1 MKRKFCPGK
10 SLSAKH
16 HQPLVSTI
24 MEKVVNGTEVIE
36 AGLNSCIIATTESA
50 NSIDFSIK
58 IDFLKLFGRKTK
70 RQCCVMEEILDLSSN
85 FDSAR
90 ELIKHP
96 VIAAF
101 IWAKWEKSKKY
112 YYLHALIYMAF
123 LLFYSVMVYQLFG
136 GGGDKAAWSTLIAPG
151 HSRLCSDWLRSAW
164 STLIGLG
171 MSRLGSHWSKCC

>member
-1 MKRKFCPGK
+1 
-10 SLSAKH
+10 
-16 HQPLVSTI
+16 
-24 MEKVVNGTEVIE
+24 MERVVNGTEVIE
-36 AGLNSCIIATTESA
+36 TGLNSCIIATTESA
-50 NSIDFSIK
+50 NSIDFAIK

-123 LLFYSVMVYQLFG
+123 LLFYSVIRNSIEETKKYGRTGKKL
-136 GGGDKAAWSTLIAPG
+136 TLLYISYPLK
-151 HSRLCSDWLRSAW
+151 HTYSNRYL
-164 STLIGLG
+164 T
-171 MSRLGSHWSKCC
+171 GS